1 MAQNRPLIDKP
12 QAGEKPK
19 LKTCDFSQVCG
30 DAIGFITEENSHVV
44 KKETKG
50 AEAPNVSAYSI
61 I

>member
-1 MAQNRPLIDKP
+1 MRFQPRMR
-12 QAGEKPK
+12 
-19 LKTCDFSQVCG
+19 